1 MGKLRYFYGI
11 LWYFDDVNKRFT
23 RILFHC
29 SIAYK
34 PRTSMTAAAAAS

>member
-1 MGKLRYFYGI
+1 MIVL
-11 LWYFDDVNKRFT
+11 LTNDDDDDVNKRFT

-29 SIAYK
+29 SVAYK